1 MKAQGGRGGVE
12 VQLYSFFNVGA
23 RWGGWSMPRPGRF
36 TPGKDPAPTCR
47 KLDRSVRGKEN
58 FAPNRDSILGAS
70 SPLPVAYRLSYY
82 GSTICNSIDM
92 QLYRYKI
99 NQKIYSLDKANSY
112 QIYKLWQLYLTTR
125 LAVCGSFRNLLL
137 DY

>member
-1 MKAQGGRGGVE
+1 
-12 VQLYSFFNVGA
+12 
-23 RWGGWSMPRPGRF
+23 
-36 TPGKDPAPTCR
+36 
-47 KLDRSVRGKEN
+47 
-58 FAPNRDSILGAS
+58 
-70 SPLPVAYRLSYY
+70 
-82 GSTICNSIDM
+82 M

-137 DY
+137 DYWEFQTVHTRRQTCSIRQL